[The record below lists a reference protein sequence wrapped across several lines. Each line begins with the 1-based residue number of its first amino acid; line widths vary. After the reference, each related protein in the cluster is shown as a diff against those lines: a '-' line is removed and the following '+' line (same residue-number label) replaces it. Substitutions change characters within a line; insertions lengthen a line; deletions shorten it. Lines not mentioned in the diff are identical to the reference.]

1 MKQLFMTLIGILC
14 IATSCKYELKERE
27 EPITVPKKL
36 EHRLSKTDSLKK
48 KFKPDTTIAG
58 ICLLNSKKVDSILG
72 NNVMERLV
80 HKGLPNTS
88 VVSRDSEQLLTI
100 YFHPGN
106 EAKEFSEFH
115 VAHAVGTEEK
125 ELAMKE
131 NEFKTESGIR
141 LGMTAGQL
149 KAIKGEP
156 HRITNMDNATV
167 LHYRVD
173 DFKTSKFLKRYNM
186 PVYYADYEFSNGHL
200 RAFKFGFE
208 YP

>member
-1 MKQLFMTLIGILC
+1 MRQFIMSLVGILC
-14 IATSCKYELKERE
+14 ITTSCKYEPKERE
-27 EPITVPKKL
+27 ESITIPKKL
-36 EHRLSKTDSLKK
+36 EHHLSKMDSLKK

-58 ICLLNSKKVDSILG
+58 IVLLNSENVDSILG

-80 HKGLPNTS
+80 DKGLPNIS
-88 VVSRDSEQLLTI
+88 VVSKDSEQLLTI
-100 YFHPGN
+100 YFHPRNG
-106 EAKEFSEFH
+106 AKEFSEFH

-131 NEFKTESGIR
+131 NEFKTESGIK
-141 LGMTAGQL
+141 LGMATERL

-156 HRITNMDNATV
+156 HSITNMDNVTV

-173 DFKTSKFLKRYNM
+173 DFETSKFLKRYNM